1 MLILLHV
8 FASCLRCVLH
18 SMASHIDLA
27 VQKQYPKAVLIPH
40 TWSRSEAQHD
50 VDQRLAQ
57 HNTQACTQGYRS
69 TGNRIHDCLSKVIPS
84 CIEITNLASR
94 CGYRQP
100 PHQLRI
106 HFAFAFAQCPNQPRF
121 CRVMSWERMLRI
133 SGSRAHV
140 LLDLWIASSLDRE
153 LSIWSNFQSRG

>member
-1 MLILLHV
+1 MLLKPAGKKISFCNVMSLLRTLCSLRHGWFVSWPRHVRRILRGRHN
-8 FASCLRCVLH
+8 
-18 SMASHIDLA
+18 
-27 VQKQYPKAVLIPH
+27 
-40 TWSRSEAQHD
+40 
-50 VDQRLAQ
+50 VDQRPAQ

>member
-50 VDQRLAQ
+50 VDQRPAQ

-121 CRVMSWERMLRI
+121 CLQFSIIPQWHNTFCPRSLESKVGAIE
-133 SGSRAHV
+133 HV
-140 LLDLWIASSLDRE
+140 TYC
-153 LSIWSNFQSRG
+153 

>member
-1 MLILLHV
+1 MLLKPAGKKISFCNVMSLLRTLCSLRHGWFVSWPRHVRRILRGRHN
-8 FASCLRCVLH
+8 
-18 SMASHIDLA
+18 
-27 VQKQYPKAVLIPH
+27 
-40 TWSRSEAQHD
+40 
-50 VDQRLAQ
+50 VDQRPAQ

-121 CRVMSWERMLRI
+121 CLQFSIIPQWHNTFCIWTFDTFAPKLARFS
-133 SGSRAHV
+133 H
-140 LLDLWIASSLDRE
+140 DRG
-153 LSIWSNFQSRG
+153 L